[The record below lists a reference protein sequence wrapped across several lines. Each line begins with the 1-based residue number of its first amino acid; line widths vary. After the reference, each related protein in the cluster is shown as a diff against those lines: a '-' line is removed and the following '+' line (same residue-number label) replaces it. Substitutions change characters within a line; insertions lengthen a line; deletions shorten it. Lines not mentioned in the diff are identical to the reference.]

1 MKTTNGNYINKVSL
15 KSFILHYI
23 DSKANYPKDML
34 VVRNKIYEIKPGFKI
49 KIYKGDKFSIISND
63 PKSLRIYKKKNIINF
78 NRSKKINSKS
88 TNIFLK
94 SIFPSFIIGFTQG
107 IPKSVFGIIFNLLF
121 SMLNIKLNFWEK
133 LISGVTDFLP
143 KSLIRIMIISVDI
156 PFYKNS
162 YKNKMIIIQ
171 FLVILVLYFISL
183 EFNYL
188 ITNSITE
195 SISPISLKIL
205 KTKI

>member
-1 MKTTNGNYINKVSL
+1 M
-15 KSFILHYI
+15 
-23 DSKANYPKDML
+23 
-34 VVRNKIYEIKPGFKI
+34 
-49 KIYKGDKFSIISND
+49 
-63 PKSLRIYKKKNIINF
+63 
-78 NRSKKINSKS
+78 
-88 TNIFLK
+88 K

-195 SISPISLKIL
+195 SISPISLKNIKNQNIKLLSFILMLSILNTMFNEMIIYIQDHMKYNKIL
-205 KTKI
+205 KNSIFQDTYQEL